1 MQFDNQ
7 KTTIRSFLRK
17 MLVTI
22 IFGVAIIAVMMLK
35 FFNKPFYG
43 LERYTIV
50 LILLGLYIGI
60 MVFTYSLKRNY
71 IYFNDDGE
79 AIILRYYP
87 IRPIARKKSAIEI
100 PKTSLVKFEIR
111 KSFFGLKKTLFL
123 YQKVKNKVARY
134 PAIGLTALN
143 KKELESISTQLS
155 KYVKR

>member
-17 MLVTI
+17 MLITI
-22 IFGVAIIAVMMLK
+22 IIGIAMVVVMMLR
-35 FFNKPFYG
+35 FFNQPFYG
-43 LERYTIV
+43 LERYTLV
-50 LILLGLYIGI
+50 LILAVLYIVI
-60 MVFTYSLKRNY
+60 MIIGYSLNRNY

-79 AIILRYYP
+79 NIILRYYP
-87 IRPIARKKSAIEI
+87 IRPVARKKSMLEI

-143 KKELESISTQLS
+143 RKELEAIDTQLS
-155 KYVKR
+155 QYVKR